1 VLNHVVIG
9 DGHHVMIFHGG
20 KLDHRHM
27 VDAIEPVFHGIDGW
41 KRIYVDL
48 PGHGRSA
55 ADASYRS
62 QDDVLAAVTKFAAT
76 QFPGQTFALIGESR
90 GSYTA
95 QGFAYAHPE
104 LTDGLLLIVPGGN
117 TEASR
122 GKLPEHRTIV
132 SDQLLRSELTDDELA
147 RFDRLV
153 VQNRS
158 IIEKIRRTKIPAI
171 PLHDREMEERIGNYF
186 EFSFDLGGP
195 DAVFDRPSLI
205 ISGRQDA
212 IAGYA
217 DAIESLPTY
226 PRATYALMDTAG
238 HSLAWERPDLFKALA
253 RDWLQRLSLEL
264 SE

>member
-1 VLNHVVIG
+1 VVFGDGRHVVLI
-9 DGHHVMIFHGG
+9 HGG

-48 PGHGRSA
+48 PGHGQST

-62 QDDVLAAVTKFAAT
+62 QDDVLAAVTEFAAA

-90 GSYTA
+90 GSYIA
-95 QGFAYAHPE
+95 QGFAHAQPE
-104 LTDGLLLIVPGGN
+104 LIDGLLLIVPGGN
-117 TEASR
+117 TPASR
-122 GKLPEHRTIV
+122 AKLPKHQTIV
-132 SDQLLRSELTDDELA
+132 SDKVLRSELADDEIG

-158 IIEKIRRTKIPAI
+158 IVEKIRRTKIPAI
-171 PLHDREMEERIGNYF
+171 PLHDGDLEDRIANAF
-186 EFSFDLGGP
+186 EFSFDLNGP
-195 DAVFDRPSLI
+195 DAVFEKPSLI

-217 DAIESLPTY
+217 DAIDSLPNY
-226 PRATYALMDTAG
+226 PRATYALLDTAG

-253 RDWLQRLSLEL
+253 RDWLHRLSLG
-264 SE
+264 